1 MIKRIFFSELTALK
15 QEQILD
21 SYGVDSA
28 AELGLDK
35 KPYMTIKTDCT
46 GDVELVE
53 LFEPAF

>member
-1 MIKRIFFSELTALK
+1 MTKRIFFNQLTALK

-21 SYGVDSA
+21 SYGVNSA

-35 KPYMTIKTDCT
+35 EPYMTIKTDIT

-53 LFEPAF
+53 LFEPAI